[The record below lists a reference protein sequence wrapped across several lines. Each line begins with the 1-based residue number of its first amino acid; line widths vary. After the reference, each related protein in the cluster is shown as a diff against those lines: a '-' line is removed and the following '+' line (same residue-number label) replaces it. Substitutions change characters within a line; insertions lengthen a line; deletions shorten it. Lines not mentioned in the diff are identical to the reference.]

1 MCDSKST
8 RCQQKMYGKSPFQ
21 DRTMPHDWLNYL
33 PFVETD
39 QEENVNSNV
48 SMQLDYN
55 PRRENP
61 VETLPLTKMSP
72 RTSSHNNTNV
82 IPDEVLH
89 TPIASLGADSSNVC
103 MEDQLK
109 AYRLKHQ
116 TVSRI
121 KQCPNPTQPKKV
133 KLFKEQSKPYCGR
146 VNKTRFQT
154 EYNQEFFR
162 EGNAYRHTNDW
173 LHHLNLVRRL
183 TQ

>member
-1 MCDSKST
+1 
-8 RCQQKMYGKSPFQ
+8 MYGKSPFQ

-48 SMQLDYN
+48 LMQLDYN
-55 PRRENP
+55 SMRENP
-61 VETLPLTKMSP
+61 VEMLPLTKMSP
-72 RTSSHNNTNV
+72 RTSFHNNSNV
-82 IPDEVLH
+82 IPDEVIH
-89 TPIASLGADSSNVC
+89 MPIASLGADSSNVC

-116 TVSRI
+116 MVSRI
-121 KQCPNPTQPKKV
+121 KQCPNPMQPKKV
-133 KLFKEQSKPYCGR
+133 KSFKEQSKPYCGR
-146 VNKTRFQT
+146 VTKT
-154 EYNQEFFR
+154 R

-183 TQ
+183 TR

>member
-1 MCDSKST
+1 
-8 RCQQKMYGKSPFQ
+8 
-21 DRTMPHDWLNYL
+21 
-33 PFVETD
+33 
-39 QEENVNSNV
+39 
-48 SMQLDYN
+48 
-55 PRRENP
+55 
-61 VETLPLTKMSP
+61 MSP

-133 KLFKEQSKPYCGR
+133 KSFKEQSKPCCGK
-146 VNKTRFQT
+146 VTKPRFQT

-162 EGNAYRHTNDW
+162 EGIAYRHTNDW

>member
-1 MCDSKST
+1 MFVG
-8 RCQQKMYGKSPFQ
+8 RYLRRAAIYGGPLFTEG
-21 DRTMPHDWLNYL
+21 RYL
-33 PFVETD
+33 QRVAIYGGPLFTEGRYLRRAVSD
-39 QEENVNSNV
+39 QNMAVDQSAEQNVGGHC
-48 SMQLDYN
+48 M
-55 PRRENP
+55 
-61 VETLPLTKMSP
+61 
-72 RTSSHNNTNV
+72 
-82 IPDEVLH
+82 
-89 TPIASLGADSSNVC
+89 GADSSNVC

-133 KLFKEQSKPYCGR
+133 KTFKEQSKPYCGR